1 MTQSL
6 ARQQAE
12 RAFEYVESNI
22 HTFKLEA
29 VAYAPILHIIAHQF
43 SADNMER
50 DRVLAVVESI
60 RSSGY
65 SVAGSLEKE
74 LQCHWAEME
83 TKFFCMHNRY

>member
-1 MTQSL
+1 MNPSL

-22 HTFKLEA
+22 HSFKLEA
-29 VAYAPILHIIAHQF
+29 VAYAPILHIIGHQF
-43 SADNMER
+43 SADNVER

-65 SVAGSLEKE
+65 SVAGRVEKE

-83 TKFFCMHNRY
+83 TKFFCLDLR